1 MYLISAGITIPALI
15 IVVID
20 RNLGL
25 IEPSANLLTGE
36 ESNRIT
42 YYKEK
47 IFSFQKSK
55 DLGNGF
61 VAYSAIDTSQGI
73 IAKLSDIDPNFQF
86 LSGLCNSKCTGREQR
101 NPLLFEDISYS
112 IYGEMDDNLN
122 ETGNLFVDV
131 FYLKTGEIKR
141 EVPIVEIPKIL
152 QYLNDNQIYGL
163 DTLPEGVIRIDSNW
177 IESSN
182 FPISVVRT
190 SQNCITLGL
199 MIILIQSFFGS
210 VLIFSYILKRLNI

>member
-1 MYLISAGITIPALI
+1 MYLISAGITIPALFF
-15 IVVID
+15 VNID
-20 RNLGL
+20 RNIGL
-25 IEPSANLLTGE
+25 VEPNANLLVGK

-42 YYKEK
+42 YFKEK
-47 IFSFQKSK
+47 VISFQKSK

-73 IAKLSDIDPNFQF
+73 VAKLSDIDPNLQF
-86 LSGLCNSKCTGREQR
+86 LSWLCNSKCTGREQR

-122 ETGNLFVDV
+122 ETGNLFVDI

-141 EVPIVEIPKIL
+141 EVPIIEIPKIL
-152 QYLNDNQIYGL
+152 QNLNDNQIYGL
-163 DTLPEGVIRIDSNW
+163 DSLPDGVIRIDSNW

-182 FPISVVRT
+182 YPILVVRI
-190 SQNCITLGL
+190 SQNCITIGL
-199 MIILIQSFFGS
+199 AIILIQSFFGS
-210 VLIFSYILKRLNI
+210 ILIFSYILKKLNL

>member
-15 IVVID
+15 SVIID
-20 RNLGL
+20 KNIGL
-25 IEPSANLLTGE
+25 IEPNSNLLTGE
-36 ESNRIT
+36 DSSRTT

-47 IFSFQKSK
+47 VFSFQKSK

-73 IAKLSDIDPNFQF
+73 VAKLSDIDPNLQF
-86 LSGLCNSKCTGREQR
+86 LAWLCNSKCTGREQR

-122 ETGNLFVDV
+122 ETGNLFVDI

-141 EVPIVEIPKIL
+141 EVPIIEIPKIL
-152 QYLNDNQIYGL
+152 QNLNDNQIY
-163 DTLPEGVIRIDSNW
+163 
-177 IESSN
+177 
-182 FPISVVRT
+182 
-190 SQNCITLGL
+190 
-199 MIILIQSFFGS
+199 
-210 VLIFSYILKRLNI
+210 

>member
-15 IVVID
+15 LVFID
-20 RNLGL
+20 KNIGL
-25 IEPSANLLTGE
+25 IEPNSNLLTGE
-36 ESNRIT
+36 ESSRIT

-47 IFSFQKSK
+47 VFSFQKSK

-73 IAKLSDIDPNFQF
+73 VAKLSDIDSNLQF
-86 LSGLCNSKCTGREQR
+86 LSWLCDSKCTGREQR

-122 ETGNLFVDV
+122 ETGNLFADI

-141 EVPIVEIPKIL
+141 EVPIIEIPKIL
-152 QYLNDNQIYGL
+152 QHLNDNQIYGL
-163 DTLPEGVIRIDSNW
+163 VTLPEGVIRIDSNW

-182 FPISVVRT
+182 FPILVVRT
-190 SQNCITLGL
+190 SQNCITFGL
-199 MIILIQSFFGS
+199 SIILLQSFFGS
-210 VLIFSYILKRLNI
+210 ILIFTYILKKLNL